1 MNVFEI
7 VEHIPKGTILISCK
21 WVFKYKHDENGN
33 ITKRKVRLVARGFS
47 QRFRIDYLYTFS
59 STLKLDSLRIIV
71 AITVQRKFKIMQ
83 IDINAT

>member
-33 ITKRKVRLVARGFS
+33 ITKRKVRLV
-47 QRFRIDYLYTFS
+47 FRIDYLYTFS